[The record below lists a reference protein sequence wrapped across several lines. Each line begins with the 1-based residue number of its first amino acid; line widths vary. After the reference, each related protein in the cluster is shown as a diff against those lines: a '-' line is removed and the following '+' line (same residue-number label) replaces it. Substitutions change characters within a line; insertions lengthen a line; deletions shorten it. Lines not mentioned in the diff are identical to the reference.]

1 MTGWKSPLADAL
13 DLYARFEPLI
23 PFEPEIAGLH
33 DRYVALLTEFGA
45 TRVLDIG
52 CGSGG
57 LLKKLSATGME
68 AKGID
73 LSAEMIRRAKAQELD
88 AECID
93 LCDLGEIYDAATAV
107 FDVLN
112 YLDDAGLTRFLEC
125 AAKTIRPGGH
135 FLFDVNTLYG
145 FEEVAQGSLVLEKT
159 GVHATVESVFQNGE
173 LTSRFVMF
181 EPGEGDLYRRSEGT
195 ITQVFH
201 TVKTLEKLLKNA
213 GFKPLGKFD
222 LHLYHA
228 PKPDKQLWVALRP

>member
-1 MTGWKSPLADAL
+1 MAEAL

-33 DRYVALLTEFGA
+33 DRYVHLLTEFGA
-45 TRVLDIG
+45 GRVLDIG

-57 LLKKLSATGME
+57 LLKKLGEAGIG

-73 LSAEMIRRAKAQELD
+73 LSAEMVRRAQAQGVD
-88 AECID
+88 AECVD

-112 YLDDAGLTRFLEC
+112 YLDETALGRFLEC
-125 AAKTIRPGGH
+125 AAKAIRPGGH

-145 FEEVAQGSLVLEKT
+145 FEEVAQGSLVLEKE
-159 GVHATVESVFQNGE
+159 GVHATVESVFDHNK

-181 EPGEGDLYRRSEGT
+181 EPGAEGLYRRSEGT
-195 ITQVFH
+195 ITQLFH
-201 TVKTLEKLLKNA
+201 PVKTLEKLLKQA

-228 PKPDKQLWVALRP
+228 PKPDKQLWVARRD